1 MKLRAAAIV
10 LSAALC
16 SAGLAG
22 GAAADE
28 TITLVERAAGDTVT
42 DLGAKGDS
50 AGDILTFANE
60 IYDKA
65 NAKKAG
71 SDNGWCARTV
81 VGKAWECIWTTTL
94 AEGQITVEG
103 PFYDTADLRAR
114 DHRRH
119 RRVCRS
125 QRLPGAA
132 RPQRQGHRVRLRLQA
147 EVAAA
152 RRLTSSA

>member
-1 MKLRAAAIV
+1 MSGNLKLRAAAIV

-28 TITLVERAAGDTVT
+28 TITLVERAASDTVT

-65 NAKKAG
+65 NANKVG
-71 SDNGWCARTV
+71 SDNGFCARTV
-81 VGKAWECIWTTTL
+81 AGKAWECIWTLTL
-94 AEGQITVEG
+94 ADGQITAEG
-103 PFYDTADLRAR
+103 PFYDTADSELAITGGTGEYAEASGSLALHAR
-114 DHRRH
+114 NDKGTEYDF
-119 RRVCRS
+119 VFK
-125 QRLPGAA
+125 LK
-132 RPQRQGHRVRLRLQA
+132 
-147 EVAAA
+147 
-152 RRLTSSA
+152 

>member
-1 MKLRAAAIV
+1 MSGNLKLRAAAIV

-28 TITLVERAAGDTVT
+28 TITLVERAASDTVT

-71 SDNGWCARTV
+71 SDNGWCARPV

-103 PFYDTADLRAR
+103 PFYDTADSELAITGGTGEYAEASGSLALHAR
-114 DHRRH
+114 NDKGTEYDF
-119 RRVCRS
+119 VFK
-125 QRLPGAA
+125 LK
-132 RPQRQGHRVRLRLQA
+132 
-147 EVAAA
+147 
-152 RRLTSSA
+152 

>member
-1 MKLRAAAIV
+1 MSRATKLHAAAIV
-10 LSAALC
+10 ISAALG
-16 SAGLAG
+16 SAYPAG

-28 TITLVERAAGDTVT
+28 TIALVERAASDTVT

-60 IYDKA
+60 IYDKDNA
-65 NAKKAG
+65 NKVG

-103 PFYDTADLRAR
+103 PFYDTADSALAVTGGTGEYAEASGSLALHAR
-114 DHRRH
+114 NDKGTEYDF
-119 RRVCRS
+119 VFK
-125 QRLPGAA
+125 LK
-132 RPQRQGHRVRLRLQA
+132 
-147 EVAAA
+147 
-152 RRLTSSA
+152 